1 MSRTEMMTIIS
12 NPIKCNNLATW
23 CSWLTYQSVTLKIR
37 GFKSRRGCIM
47 EDKDTKK
54 KGNITELEV
63 MNYVTKLGY
72 QVSIPF
78 GDRARYD
85 QNWDVEGKL
94 LKIQVKSSALSKDG
108 TYLEISCKSTNR
120 VNGKIVSKTYTP
132 EEIDYIASF
141 HNGKCYVIPITEIAG
156 KSKILR
162 IEPPKNGQIININW
176 AKEYE
181 VENML

>member
-1 MSRTEMMTIIS
+1 MPPCHGGVHGFDPRTHR
-12 NPIKCNNLATW
+12 N
-23 CSWLTYQSVTLKIR
+23 
-37 GFKSRRGCIM
+37 M

-63 MNYVTKLGY
+63 MNYITKLGY

-85 QNWDVEGKL
+85 QIWDVKGKL
-94 LKIQVKSSALSKDG
+94 LRIQVKSSSLSKDG

-120 VNGKIVSKTYTP
+120 VNGKIVSKTYTSD
-132 EEIDYIASF
+132 EIDYISSF
-141 HNGKCYVIPITEIAG
+141 HNGKCYIIPITEITG

-162 IEPPKNGQIININW
+162 IEPPKNGQITNINW
-176 AKEYE
+176 AEEYE

>member
-1 MSRTEMMTIIS
+1 MKD
-12 NPIKCNNLATW
+12 N
-23 CSWLTYQSVTLKIR
+23 
-37 GFKSRRGCIM
+37 
-47 EDKDTKK
+47 DTKK

-85 QNWDVEGKL
+85 QIWDVNGKL
-94 LKIQVKSSALSKDG
+94 FKIQVKTSSLSKDG
-108 TYLEISCKSTNR
+108 SYLEVSCKSTNR
-120 VNGKIVSKTYTP
+120 VNGKIISKAYTQD
-132 EEIDYIASF
+132 EIDYISTF
-141 HNGKCYVIPITEIAG
+141 HNGRCYIIPITEITG

-162 IEPPKNGQIININW
+162 IEPPKNSQNTNINW
-176 AKEYE
+176 AEKYE